1 MKNCAPIKSKVSI
14 PPPIIAKTSA
24 VGGLVG
30 AASRAPNKKQ
40 GYHPADTLSQKKQ
53 ASCPLPFYSFYRGG
67 ETQRLLSLP
76 TAQSNHLYYH
86 RTESSLTFP
95 SPIERCFLIHV
106 FVIFFHIPLRQTL
119 QFRQKIAYIFAKDCI
134 YLCRKSC
141 RFSTKTDTILET
153 IDCQQVAE
161 PNILPWKAVQARHT
175 VRLFHSLKYCEECRT
190 QCKLSRCCV
199 PIITKNKRSQKA

>member
-1 MKNCAPIKSKVSI
+1 MKNCASAKEVQCHI

-95 SPIERCFLIHV
+95 TPIERCFSHS
-106 FVIFFHIPLRQTL
+106 R
-119 QFRQKIAYIFAKDCI
+119 FRNFLSHSSKTNAAISPKDCI
-134 YLCRKSC
+134 HFRQRLHIS
-141 RFSTKTDTILET
+141 
-153 IDCQQVAE
+153 
-161 PNILPWKAVQARHT
+161 LPKIISIFNQNRH
-175 VRLFHSLKYCEECRT
+175 VF
-190 QCKLSRCCV
+190 
-199 PIITKNKRSQKA
+199 